1 MGSLSESSKVW
12 ILAVCGL
19 VFAQIV
25 ASFLLRRTFELSVL
39 SDVTQCVL
47 LLSGTAALL
56 PCALRNRG
64 RTRVFWLLMSLG
76 VAMWLSYQLLWTYIE
91 VILRQDVPD
100 PFVGDII
107 LFLHLVPMMAA
118 LALRP
123 HAELDDR
130 TTRLGTLDFALLLML
145 WVYLY
150 LYSVIPWQ
158 YAFTDELTY
167 SHSFNFLYLT
177 EKAVLLAG
185 LALLWHRS
193 RGTWKII
200 YAHLFGATFMYAL
213 SSYIANWAIA
223 KQLYYTGSV
232 YDVPLAVSMAWVTLV
247 GVLAQETKPK
257 AEPSRFGAT
266 HGVWISRLG
275 MGAILLLPLFAIWA
289 LLDVAT
295 PPQVRIFR
303 IMVTLAT
310 VMIMG
315 GMVFIRQHLLDWEL
329 VRLLRVSQD
338 SYENLK
344 ALQAQLVQSEK
355 MASLGQL
362 VGGAAHELNNPL
374 TAMLGYSDLLIA
386 TDLPPAERTAAEK
399 LGQQVRRTKAL
410 VSSLL
415 SFARQVPI
423 DKTPLNLNTVAIT
436 AIKLSEPQLKARKIE
451 TKLDLAP
458 DLPQILG
465 NSNQLLQ
472 VCLQIINSA
481 IFALDEVGGGL
492 LAIKSWVHDGIVSLE
507 FSDNGWGS
515 RELDQAFSLDPNVQ
529 VGARSGIGLSASY
542 GIIQEHNGR
551 ILQHTKSERGG
562 IFRIEIPTLNTDAKN
577 SARNANGPSPEYS
590 ALLPITPK
598 P

>member
-247 GVLAQETKPK
+247 GVLVQETKPK

-529 VGARSGIGLSASY
+529 VGARSGIGLSA
-542 GIIQEHNGR
+542 
-551 ILQHTKSERGG
+551 
-562 IFRIEIPTLNTDAKN
+562 
-577 SARNANGPSPEYS
+577 
-590 ALLPITPK
+590 
-598 P
+598 

>member
-1 MGSLSESSKVW
+1 
-12 ILAVCGL
+12 
-19 VFAQIV
+19 
-25 ASFLLRRTFELSVL
+25 
-39 SDVTQCVL
+39 
-47 LLSGTAALL
+47 
-56 PCALRNRG
+56 
-64 RTRVFWLLMSLG
+64 
-76 VAMWLSYQLLWTYIE
+76 
-91 VILRQDVPD
+91 
-100 PFVGDII
+100 
-107 LFLHLVPMMAA
+107 
-118 LALRP
+118 
-123 HAELDDR
+123 
-130 TTRLGTLDFALLLML
+130 
-145 WVYLY
+145 
-150 LYSVIPWQ
+150 PWQ

-247 GVLAQETKPK
+247 GVLVQETKPK